1 MSAARPR
8 CGRAASLVPGVG
20 KGAARNAPGPLGYL
34 CHVVSESILTG
45 ESMRNNVAVL
55 ITAVSSAIATAAGAQ
70 ATGMPSFNAP
80 YRAFQRS
87 EFGGVLSFPDGGGTG
102 FEGVYRYASGKFDI
116 GLRGGFFAPGG
127 GASTAALAGVE
138 ARERVITHTVDFPL
152 DGAIVVGLG
161 ADLVSHA
168 STLNVP
174 VGLSLGRRIDPRGS
188 TVSIVPYVQ
197 PTFAFIAGDNRASD
211 LIFAF
216 GIGAD
221 FRLSRVLD
229 ARVSGGLGDHPL
241 TGVSIGAV
249 WVH

>member
-1 MSAARPR
+1 
-8 CGRAASLVPGVG
+8 
-20 KGAARNAPGPLGYL
+20 
-34 CHVVSESILTG
+34 
-45 ESMRNNVAVL
+45 MRNNVAVL

-116 GLRGGFFAPGG
+116 GLRGGFFDPGG
-127 GASTAALAGVE
+127 NASTVVLAGIE

-152 DGAIVVGLG
+152 DGAIVFGAG
-161 ADLVSHA
+161 ADLVSGG
-168 STLNVP
+168 SELNIP
-174 VGLSLGRRIDPRGS
+174 VGLSLGRRIDPQGS

-197 PTFAFIAGDNRASD
+197 PTLAFIVGDQPSD
-211 LIFAF
+211 LIFGF

-229 ARVSGGLGDHPL
+229 ARVSGGLGDAPL
-241 TGVSIGAV
+241 TGVSISAV